1 MWGIGG
7 ILGPPIAGAAT
18 DAFGIDAIPVTVSLV
33 YVLLLLGLGLS
44 GGKLVRSAAH
54 G

>member
-7 ILGPPIAGAAT
+7 LLGPPIAGAAT
-18 DAFGIDAIPVTVSLV
+18 DAFGIDAIPVTVGLI
-33 YVLLLLGLGLS
+33 YVLLLAGLAVS
-44 GGKLVRSAAH
+44 GGRFVRSVAH